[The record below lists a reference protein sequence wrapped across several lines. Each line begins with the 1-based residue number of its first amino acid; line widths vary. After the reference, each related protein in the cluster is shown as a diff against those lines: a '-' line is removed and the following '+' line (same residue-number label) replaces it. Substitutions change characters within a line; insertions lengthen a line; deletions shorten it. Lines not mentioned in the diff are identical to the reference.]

1 MTVETMAGTAAYL
14 REHDYDT
21 DAAEGAR
28 GDARR
33 RRPSAA

>member
-21 DAAEGAR
+21 GLAKVRVATPAAP
-28 GDARR
+28 
-33 RRPSAA
+33 PSAG